1 MNLSRL
7 VVIATSG
14 TASASELVINSMET
28 HVDVTIVGDT
38 TFGKPVGQV
47 GALFCDKILRATAFE
62 TLNSLNEGGYFNGL
76 PVDCPAADDI
86 TEVVGSA
93 TDPNLTAALTYLET
107 GACPPAPAMLK
118 SKLDTEVRQSG
129 IRRPASREYAGAY

>member
-86 TEVVGSA
+86 TEDVGLA
-93 TDPNLTAALTYLET
+93 TDPNLITALTYLET
-107 GACPPAPAMLK
+107 GACPAAPAMLK
-118 SKLDTEVRQSG
+118 EGFGQELPQIDLRG
-129 IRRPASREYAGAY
+129 PAWREFAGAF